1 MTITPLDMY
10 RLRNKLTPMPE
21 EMGYVV
27 DTAQEVLTAFTFF
40 TQHGLD
46 TETATDLTAI
56 TIDHLP
62 ED

>member
-1 MTITPLDMY
+1 
-10 RLRNKLTPMPE
+10 MPE